1 VAGSIVPDLVLVPI
15 VAAYIAI
22 LALLFGYSL
31 NFLYLTWR
39 ALRRPIGPIAAP
51 APEVWPIVTVQLPVY
66 NEVYVVE
73 RLIDACVRLEYPT
86 GRLEIQVLDD
96 STDETAELVAALCA
110 HWQRLGIDIKH
121 IRRDR
126 RWGFKAGALAE
137 GLASAR
143 GTLIAILDADFVP
156 PPDFLI
162 AAVPVLAAD
171 SGLAFVQARWG
182 HVNRDDSLLTSLQ
195 ALTVDGHFAVEQ
207 QARAAG
213 GYWFNFNGTAGI
225 WRRDAIVD
233 AGGWRDDTLTE
244 DLDMS
249 YRALLRGWRA
259 GYLGGLVVP
268 GELPVSINA
277 YRRQQHRWARGS
289 FECSFRHLPTIWRSA
304 ASLPM
309 KAEATLHLTGYSIHL
324 LMLALALLYPLVL
337 VGALRSP
344 VIVSLAAGLGLVGLM
359 LPVPGILAAVGQD
372 RVGRS
377 WIRALPRIAMLSV
390 LGAGMMV
397 NTTRA
402 AWQAVTTAP
411 ATFERTPKFGR
422 REGGEDWRRM
432 RYQVAIDRIVVVEL
446 ALAGL
451 NAVSA
456 WVALRQGMWPI
467 AIYGAIFA
475 AGLTYVS
482 TLTIAQSMRSTLA
495 SRGRSEARASASRG
509 G

>member
-1 VAGSIVPDLVLVPI
+1 MPDIVVMPVIAV
-15 VAAYIAI
+15 YIAI

-51 APEVWPIVTVQLPVY
+51 APVAWPVVTVQLPVY

-73 RLIDACVRLEYPT
+73 RLIDACVRLDYPPEA
-86 GRLEIQVLDD
+86 LEIQVLDD
-96 STDETAELVAALCA
+96 STDETAELVAALVA
-110 HWQRLGIDIKH
+110 HWQRLGIDIRH
-121 IRRDR
+121 IQRDR
-126 RWGFKAGALAE
+126 RTGYKAGALAA
-137 GLASAR
+137 GLAAAR

-156 PPDFLI
+156 PPDFLT
-162 AAVPVLAAD
+162 AGVAVLAAD
-171 SGLAFVQARWG
+171 PGLAFVQARWG
-182 HVNRDDSLLTSLQ
+182 HINRDDSLLTSLQ

-244 DLDMS
+244 DLDIS

-259 GYLGGLVVP
+259 AYVGGLVVP

-289 FECSFRHLPTIWRSA
+289 FECSFKHLPTIWRST

-309 KAEATLHLTGYSIHL
+309 KLEATLHLTGYSIHL
-324 LMLALALLYPLVL
+324 LMLALALLYPLIL
-337 VGALRSP
+337 IGALRSP

-372 RVGRS
+372 RIGRS
-377 WIRALPRIAMLSV
+377 WIRAVPHIALLSV

-402 AWQAVTTAP
+402 AWQAVRTAP
-411 ATFERTPKFGR
+411 ATFERTPKFGPR
-422 REGGEDWRRM
+422 DGGEDWRRM
-432 RYQVAIDRIVVVEL
+432 RYQVAIDRIIAVEL

-456 WVALRQGMWPI
+456 WAAMQQGLWPI

-495 SRGRSEARASASRG
+495 SRGSSEAQASASRG
-509 G
+509 S

>member
-1 VAGSIVPDLVLVPI
+1 MVTVPDLVLAPI
-15 VAAYIAI
+15 IAVYVAI
-22 LALLFGYSL
+22 LALLFAYSL

-39 ALRRPIGPIAAP
+39 ALRHPTADDP
-51 APEVWPIVTVQLPVY
+51 APVPATWPVVTVQLPVY
-66 NEVYVVE
+66 NEVYVIE
-73 RLIDACVRLEYPT
+73 RLIDACVRLDYPA
-86 GRLEIQVLDD
+86 GALEIQVLDD
-96 STDETAELVAALCA
+96 STDETADLVAALVA
-110 HWQRLGIDIKH
+110 HWHRLGIDIRH
-121 IRRDR
+121 IHRDR
-126 RWGFKAGALAE
+126 RTGFKAGALAA

-143 GTLIAILDADFVP
+143 GSLVAILDADFVP
-156 PPDFLI
+156 PPDFLRTGV
-162 AAVPVLAAD
+162 ARLVAD
-171 SGLAFVQARWG
+171 PGLAFVQARWG
-182 HVNRDDSLLTSLQ
+182 HTNRDDSLLTSLQ

-207 QARAAG
+207 HARAVS

-225 WRRDAIVD
+225 WRREAIVD

-259 GYLGGLVVP
+259 AYLDELVVP

-289 FECSFRHLPTIWRSA
+289 FECSFSHLPTIWRST

-309 KAEATLHLTGYSIHL
+309 KAEATMHLTGYSVHL
-324 LMLALALLYPLVL
+324 LMLGLALLYPLVL
-337 VGALRSP
+337 FAALRSP
-344 VIVSLAAGLGLVGLM
+344 LVVSLAGGLGLIALM
-359 LPVPGILAAVGQD
+359 LPVPGILAAAWQE

-377 WIRALPRIAMLSV
+377 WVRAIPRIAMLSV

-402 AWQAVTTAP
+402 AWHAVKTAP
-411 ATFERTPKFGR
+411 AIFERTPKFGPR
-422 REGGEDWRRM
+422 DGGEDWRRM

-446 ALAGL
+446 ALAAL

-456 WVALRQGMWPI
+456 WAAVRQGLWPI
-467 AIYGAIFA
+467 AVYGAIFA

-482 TLTIAQSMRSTLA
+482 TLTIAQSMRSALA
-495 SRGRSEARASASRG
+495 SRGRREAPVSASRG